1 MPCYSLV
8 NTIKRWVNDFKGEAL
23 KLLKQ
28 YLKDERMVKHC
39 LAVEAFM
46 RALAK
51 RLDENVELWAVSV
64 NKVG

>member
-1 MPCYSLV
+1 MIL
-8 NTIKRWVNDFKGEAL
+8 REEAL

-39 LAVEAFM
+39 LAVEAIM

-64 NKVG
+64 NKVS